1 MCFSG
6 RIDCWGSGE
15 MPVDACDSGNTVSE
29 EMKKGRKR
37 RLICGVL
44 ELEED
49 RNRRQKGIESNSSGY

>member
-1 MCFSG
+1 
-6 RIDCWGSGE
+6 